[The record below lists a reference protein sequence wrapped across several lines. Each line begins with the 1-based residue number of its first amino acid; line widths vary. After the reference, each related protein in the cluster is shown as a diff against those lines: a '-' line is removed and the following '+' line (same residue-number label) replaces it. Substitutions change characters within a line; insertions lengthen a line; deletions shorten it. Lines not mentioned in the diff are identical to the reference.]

1 MRKMMRTTL
10 GAAVLTGIVS
20 AGAPSVHAAEGLYM
34 GPSLT
39 GYYLDSERFN
49 AKKGHG
55 ESGVYG
61 LNLGYRFLGDWA
73 VEVGAGRDFVGDDMD
88 VLKLDFLHW
97 FGDDTQTWRPYVV
110 LGGAYYEI
118 EEKNLQLT
126 GKGHGRHSSQVSL
139 GAGVSRMLDDHWEFR
154 SDVRALHQVHHGKP
168 DGVFDGALNV
178 AVNYYF
184 SAPPK
189 APVAVAPPPAPV
201 AKPKPQPKPEART
214 ITVRLN
220 VEFEFDKAVVRAIYG
235 DELKAIAD
243 AMKAHDDID
252 LVLEGHTDSIGS
264 DRYNQ
269 DLSERRAAAVKAK
282 LVSMY
287 GIPASRITTVGFG
300 ETRPIAD
307 NKTDEGRQRNRRVIG
322 ALTFTEVAPR

>member
-1 MRKMMRTTL
+1 MRKMTTTL
-10 GAAVLTGIVS
+10 GAAVVTGVVS
-20 AGAPSVHAAEGLYM
+20 MGAASVQAVESGHGLYM
-34 GPSLT
+34 GPSVT
-39 GYYLDSERFN
+39 GYYLDSDR
-49 AKKGHG
+49 AITGHN
-55 ESGVYG
+55 ESYVYG
-61 LNLGYRFLGDWA
+61 LNLGYRFYSDWG
-73 VEVGAGRDFVGDDMD
+73 VEIGAGRDFAGDDLD
-88 VLKLDFLHW
+88 VLKLDLLYW
-97 FGDDTQTWRPYVV
+97 FGQDTQVWRPYVV
-110 LGGAYYEI
+110 FGGTHYEMEDNNIPNKGQYTNQVHLG
-118 EEKNLQLT
+118 
-126 GKGHGRHSSQVSL
+126 L
-139 GAGVSRMLDDHWEFR
+139 GVARMLDDHWEFR
-154 SDVRALHQVHHGKP
+154 GDVRALHQVDP
-168 DGVFDGALNV
+168 DELKGQDSLFDGALNV

-189 APVAVAPPPAPV
+189 APVAVAPPPAPM
-201 AKPKPQPKPEART
+201 AKPRPQPKPDART

-252 LVLEGHTDSIGS
+252 LVLEGHTDSVGT

-269 DLSERRAAAVKAK
+269 DLSQRRAAAVKAK
-282 LVSMY
+282 LVQMY

-307 NKTDEGRQRNRRVIG
+307 NATAEGRQRNRRVIG